1 MVTTNETLLF
11 RLLFLSI
18 VKQAIAFD
26 LDGTLVDVS
35 IRDYQ
40 IYKDLV
46 NRLGGNPISFD
57 EYWPL
62 RRARTDIHKIL
73 EDSGIHNSGDVD
85 FFLINRKSLMED
97 KGYLRLDRIFPDV
110 NELLSDLSKDY
121 LIYILTIRHKRQNT
135 EAQLQLLG
143 INQYNN
149 VIVEGN
155 KEQHMSL
162 IPNLTYMIGDA
173 ENDILPANNLGITSI
188 AVTTG
193 IRNRKL
199 LQEMSPKYIID
210 NIAEVKD
217 IVYGG

>member
-1 MVTTNETLLF
+1 MGTTNETLLF
-11 RLLFLSI
+11 GLLFLSMAR
-18 VKQAIAFD
+18 QAIAFD

-62 RRARTDIHKIL
+62 RRAKTDIHKIL
-73 EDSGIHNSGDVD
+73 ENSGIHEPRAVAY
-85 FFLINRKSLMED
+85 FLINRKTLMED
-97 KGYLRLDRIFPDV
+97 KEYLRLDRIFPDV
-110 NELLSDLSKDY
+110 IKLLSELSKDY
-121 LIYILTIRHKRQNT
+121 FIYILTIRHNCLNT

-155 KEQHMSL
+155 KEQHMSF
-162 IPNLTYMIGDA
+162 IPNLAYMIGDT